1 MVEHRAQH
9 FLIHCSHQ
17 KQHNAPGQQVRVL
30 GSSIPSVRVL
40 GEPPAAI
47 DGAGCEGREK
57 HQEVQVISEV
67 HIFNEV
73 ISDLDNDLY
82 CLEGYV
88 GYPQKSHEVL
98 IEYGTDLVN
107 D

>member
-1 MVEHRAQH
+1 MPRASKSAYSEAVYLR
-9 FLIHCSHQ
+9 F
-17 KQHNAPGQQVRVL
+17 A
-30 GSSIPSVRVL
+30 SSVNR
-40 GEPPAAI
+40 
-47 DGAGCEGREK
+47 REK

-82 CLEGYV
+82 CLECDV

-98 IEYGTDLVN
+98 VEYGTDFVN

>member
-1 MVEHRAQH
+1 MPRASKSAYSEAVYLR
-9 FLIHCSHQ
+9 F
-17 KQHNAPGQQVRVL
+17 A
-30 GSSIPSVRVL
+30 SSVNRRLRSMGPDVKGVK
-40 GEPPAAI
+40 
-47 DGAGCEGREK
+47 K